1 MTNKPRKRRT
11 DSTDNLH
18 RIFAGANIE
27 IAPPAHVPLTDADW
41 PYWHSIIEEYAKSDW
56 TRHALDIVALLART
70 MALLEEQQ
78 RLMFAEGPVLTKA
91 DGSPCPN
98 PRNRVVATLNG
109 QVLALRRS
117 LGLTA
122 RAKAGSSRDA
132 ARQREANRLVEQRLC
147 GPARDDLLA

>member
-11 DSTDNLH
+11 DSTSNLH

-78 RLMFAEGPVLTKA
+78 RLMSGEQAVLTKP
-91 DGSPCPN
+91 DGSTYAN
-98 PRNRVVATLNG
+98 PRNRVVATLNA
-109 QVLALRRS
+109 QVLSLRRS
-117 LGLTA
+117 LGLSA
-122 RAKAGSSRDA
+122 RAKAGSSRDVARARDANRAVEQA
-132 ARQREANRLVEQRLC
+132 AR
-147 GPARDDLLA
+147 GHDDLLA